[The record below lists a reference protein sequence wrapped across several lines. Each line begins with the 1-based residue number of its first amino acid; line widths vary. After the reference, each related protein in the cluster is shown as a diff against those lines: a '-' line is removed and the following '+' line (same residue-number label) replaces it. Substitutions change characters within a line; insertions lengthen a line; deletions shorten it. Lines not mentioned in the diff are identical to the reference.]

1 MAALLHPELQ
11 NMKSCLAR
19 EGLLFGWTC
28 CTCKVFT
35 GCAKENL
42 THCRSCGHARCYEK
56 EKEHV

>member
-1 MAALLHPELQ
+1 MT
-11 NMKSCLAR
+11 SCLAR

-28 CTCKVFT
+28 CQCKVFT